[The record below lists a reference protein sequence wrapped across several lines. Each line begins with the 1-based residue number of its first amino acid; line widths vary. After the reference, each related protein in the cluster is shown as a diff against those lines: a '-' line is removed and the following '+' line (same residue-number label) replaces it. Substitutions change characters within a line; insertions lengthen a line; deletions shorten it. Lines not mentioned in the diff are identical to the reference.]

1 MTNVV
6 DVFLKDRL
14 VASYPV
20 TFTMLNGRAS
30 EQDLINLAKDAMRE
44 DKYTAKDV
52 ASAKFEVRTILE

>member
-1 MTNVV
+1 MTKVV

-20 TFTMLNGRAS
+20 TFAMLNDRAS
-30 EQDLINLAKDAMRE
+30 EQDLIDLAKDAMCE
-44 DKYTAKDV
+44 DMYTAEDV